1 MDRDGSHPDAGHP
14 ILYGHETIKQRQLHF
29 RDFINRATQSS
40 RIYTRVLQS
49 TLQLGTDYHGYGPW
63 MGCKVMVTCILNTT
77 DMQMFALGFLDIVS
91 FATPDYMWFASP
103 FLGLFPALI
112 TQTFLLRRITL
123 FLSSLSSLWPMLD
136 KPALK
141 MTFIIIMSGG
151 IIVSFLSGC
160 IGSYWIWRSGP
171 LWEFFEKRNNM

>member
-1 MDRDGSHPDAGHP
+1 
-14 ILYGHETIKQRQLHF
+14 
-29 RDFINRATQSS
+29 
-40 RIYTRVLQS
+40 
-49 TLQLGTDYHGYGPW
+49 
-63 MGCKVMVTCILNTT
+63 
-77 DMQMFALGFLDIVS
+77 MFALGFLDIVS

-123 FLSSLSSLWPMLD
+123 FLSSLSSLSSLWPMLD
-136 KPALK
+136 RPAVR
-141 MTFIIIMSGG
+141 MTFIIVMSGG
-151 IIVSFLSGC
+151 IIISFFSGC

>member
-1 MDRDGSHPDAGHP
+1 MMLGIQFAMGMKRSNNDNSTFETSSIGRPSRLGYTLVFFSLLFNFVQTIMDMVRGWDVRPPPLDNMS
-14 ILYGHETIKQRQLHF
+14 K
-29 RDFINRATQSS
+29 
-40 RIYTRVLQS
+40 
-49 TLQLGTDYHGYGPW
+49 TD
-63 MGCKVMVTCILNTT
+63 I
-77 DMQMFALGFLDIVS
+77 QMFALGFLDIVS

-123 FLSSLSSLWPMLD
+123 FLSSLSSLWPTLD
-136 KPALK
+136 KPAVK

-151 IIVSFLSGC
+151 IIISFLSGC

>member
-1 MDRDGSHPDAGHP
+1 MMLGIQFFMGMKRSNNDNSTFETSSIGRPSRLGYTLVFFSLLFNFVQTIMDMVRGWDV
-14 ILYGHETIKQRQLHF
+14 
-29 RDFINRATQSS
+29 SS
-40 RIYTRVLQS
+40 PPLDNMS
-49 TLQLGTDYHGYGPW
+49 KTD
-63 MGCKVMVTCILNTT
+63 I
-77 DMQMFALGFLDIVS
+77 QMFALGFLDIVS

-123 FLSSLSSLWPMLD
+123 FLSSLSSLWPTLD
-136 KPALK
+136 KPVVK

-151 IIVSFLSGC
+151 IIISFLSGC

-171 LWEFFEKRNNM
+171 LWEFFEKRNTM

>member
-1 MDRDGSHPDAGHP
+1 MGVIMMLGIQFFMGMKRSKNDNSTFETSSIGRPSRLGYTLVFFSLLFNFVQTIMD
-14 ILYGHETIKQRQLHF
+14 
-29 RDFINRATQSS
+29 
-40 RIYTRVLQS
+40 
-49 TLQLGTDYHGYGPW
+49 
-63 MGCKVMVTCILNTT
+63 MVRGWDVRLKSFMERKA

-136 KPALK
+136 RPAVK

-151 IIVSFLSGC
+151 IIISFLSGC

>member
-1 MDRDGSHPDAGHP
+1 MYVSQIFLAIVGW
-14 ILYGHETIKQRQLHF
+14 
-29 RDFINRATQSS
+29 
-40 RIYTRVLQS
+40 
-49 TLQLGTDYHGYGPW
+49 TDW
-63 MGCKVMVTCILNTT
+63 
-77 DMQMFALGFLDIVS
+77 QMFALGFLDIVS

-123 FLSSLSSLWPMLD
+123 FLSSLSSLWPTLD
-136 KPALK
+136 RPAVK

-151 IIVSFLSGC
+151 IIVSFLAGC

>member
-1 MDRDGSHPDAGHP
+1 MGVILMLGIQFFMSMKRSNNDNSTFETSTIGRPSRLGYTLVFFSLLLNLVQTIMDMVRGWDVSDMKRD
-14 ILYGHETIKQRQLHF
+14 LYMT
-29 RDFINRATQSS
+29 N
-40 RIYTRVLQS
+40 V
-49 TLQLGTDYHGYGPW
+49 
-63 MGCKVMVTCILNTT
+63 
-77 DMQMFALGFLDIVS
+77 QMFALGFLDIVS

-123 FLSSLSSLWPMLD
+123 FLSSLSSLWPALD
-136 KPALK
+136 KPVVK
-141 MTFIIIMSGG
+141 VTFIIIMSGG